1 MRLLFGFTL
10 PDDIR
15 QETARLA
22 ALAEPLIPGR
32 YSGAENHHITLAF
45 LGEVDESRVEEA
57 RALLARQI
65 ASVPAPTL
73 TLDRADFFKRPENG
87 ILILR
92 VLCTPGLSCLH
103 NALCAALLKEGF
115 PCDPKPFAA
124 HITLCRHAKITPEAL
139 AKLSPAP
146 LSFSPR
152 FAHVFLSAR
161 DEENHLRYTPIASAP
176 FFQS

>member
-1 MRLLFGFTL
+1 MRLFFGFAL
-10 PDDIR
+10 PDDVQ

-22 ALAEPLIPGR
+22 ALAESLIPGR

-57 RALLARQI
+57 RALLARLI

-73 TLDRADFFKRPENG
+73 TLNRADFFKRPEHG

-92 VLCTPGLSCLH
+92 VLCTPGLSGLH
-103 NALCAALLKEGF
+103 DALCTALLKEGF
-115 PCDPKPFAA
+115 PCDPKPIAA

-139 AKLSPAP
+139 SALSPAA
-146 LSFSPR
+146 LSFTPR
-152 FAHVFLSAR
+152 CAHVFLSAR
-161 DEENHLRYTPIASAP
+161 DEENRLRYTPIASVP
-176 FFQS
+176 FLQS